1 MRLLDA
7 EWGSGKA
14 SVWLERRRDGRG
26 ERDELGEPGRARLGR
41 TLNAR

>member
-7 EWGSGKA
+7 EWGSGEA
-14 SVWLERRRDGRG
+14 SVWLERRRTGRD
-26 ERDELGEPGRARLGR
+26 ERDELGEPGRAGLGR